1 MIDTTIETVVTLAE
15 AARLLPRRRAGRKC
29 SKSTLYRWTTR
40 GCRGT
45 ILESIQIGATKCTST
60 QALNRFFQRLTH
72 RSADVRQT
80 IYPKVPGLAGPG
92 EVDAELDRLGV
103 GTDANR
109 FGNAAPDQKADTRPE

>member
-60 QALNRFFQRLTH
+60 QALNRFFQRLTS
-72 RSADVRQT
+72 RSTDLRQP
-80 IYPKVPGLAGPG
+80 IYANALGATGPG
-92 EVDAELDRLGV
+92 GVDAELDRLGLGSNESYQRSPTV
-103 GTDANR
+103 
-109 FGNAAPDQKADTRPE
+109 KS